1 MSMKKGLFVIASCLI
16 ISIACTVVYAAS
28 NAKSFQHEPEKSG
41 KFIFQNKLN
50 KCQGFDMVSLTKN
63 LTAVVEWIRNNDST
77 VNQPVGNDTIV
88 SLSGNLCDK
97 VPKNDDFGIQ
107 SSIYFSFH
115 HFWIEN
121 GVSYTATGNTARGAG
136 LLINNPTTLISS
148 QFTETGF
155 NTGDPSRL
163 KQPLEEALGNLQ
175 KYYTVAPV
183 IKEIAPGVR
192 LYSSTGWF
200 KGVLVIFNPERPD
213 IWIPVTVKEIM
224 EAKLAYYK
232 VKQEIDTINYEKTL
246 AEWAKMN
253 FKPAQVMYPNQYD
266 VLKKEF
272 ENFTSKE
279 LNLPAFSSPQS
290 GISTINALGE
300 GRPVV
305 RFNPACWNRS
315 LPTTAVQFISMEYRP
330 AAASELEG
338 FKQRNDGLADYV
350 GMFYNNLPVEKM
362 GILIQK

>member
-1 MSMKKGLFVIASCLI
+1 MSMKRGFFVITICLI
-16 ISIACTVVYAAS
+16 ISLVSAVVYAAS
-28 NAKSFQHEPEKSG
+28 TAQSFQYEPEKSG

-50 KCQGFDMVSLTKN
+50 KCQGSDMVSLTKN
-63 LTAVVEWIRNNDST
+63 LTAVVEWIRDNDST

-97 VPKNDDFGIQ
+97 VPKNEDFGVQ

-121 GVSYTATGNTARGAG
+121 GVSGTATGNTAHGSS
-136 LLINNPTTLISS
+136 LLINNPIRLISS
-148 QFTETGF
+148 QFIETGF
-155 NTGDPSRL
+155 NAGDPPRL

-175 KYYTVAPV
+175 KYYTTAP
-183 IKEIAPGVR
+183 ILKEIAPGVR

-200 KGVLVIFNPERPD
+200 KGDLLIFNPEQPD

-253 FKPAQVMYPNQYD
+253 FKPDQVMYPNQYNL
-266 VLKKEF
+266 LKKEF
-272 ENFTSKE
+272 ENFTSEE

-305 RFNPACWNRS
+305 RFNPACWNRT
-315 LPTTAVQFISMEYRP
+315 LPATAVQFISMEYRP

-350 GMFYNNLPVEKM
+350 GIFYNNLPVEKL